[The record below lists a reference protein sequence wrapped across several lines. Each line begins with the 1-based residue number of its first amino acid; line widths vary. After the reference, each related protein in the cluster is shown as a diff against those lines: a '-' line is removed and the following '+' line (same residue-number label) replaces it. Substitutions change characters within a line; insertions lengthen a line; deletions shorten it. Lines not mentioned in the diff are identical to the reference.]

1 MRRHRIGAFA
11 AALSCC
17 LVLAGCASTATD
29 APTPTTTSS
38 EAGAT
43 APSPAS
49 AGCSGVG
56 DMPDLTTVPT
66 GTFGASLDVKS
77 AGAGYQVLVD
87 PPEESQHPDLPR
99 GSAEEILVIPIV
111 VTGTQGT
118 VAEMDAS
125 AFHVFD
131 GAGRLCIVPEDQ
143 VGYPLLDVQGLAPG
157 QQSVGSIGVQAV
169 RDTREFIVVHVADG
183 APVAVWR

>member
-1 MRRHRIGAFA
+1 MRPRRIGAFA
-11 AALSCC
+11 AVLSCC
-17 LVLAGCASTATD
+17 LGLAACTSTAAD
-29 APTPTTTSS
+29 APTPTTTSG
-38 EAGAT
+38 AVAT

-56 DMPDLTTVPT
+56 DMPDLTAVPT
-66 GTFGASLDVKS
+66 GTFGASLDVTS
-77 AGAGYQVLVD
+77 AGAGYKVLVD

-131 GAGRLCIVPEDQ
+131 SAGRPCIVPEDQ
-143 VGYPLLDVQGLAPG
+143 VGYPVLDVQGLAPG
-157 QQSVGSIGVQAV
+157 QESVGSIGVLAT
-169 RDTREFIVVHVADG
+169 RDTRDFIVVHVADG

>member
-1 MRRHRIGAFA
+1 MKARRIGALA

-17 LVLAGCASTATD
+17 LVLGACANTAGD
-29 APTPTTTSS
+29 APSSTTTSES
-38 EAGAT
+38 V
-43 APSPAS
+43 APAPPPAS

-56 DMPDLTTVPT
+56 DMPDLTAVPT
-66 GTFGASLDVKS
+66 GTFGASLDVTS
-77 AGAGYQVLVD
+77 AGAGYKVLVD

-131 GAGRLCIVPEDQ
+131 SAGRLCIVPEDQ

-157 QQSVGSIGVQAV
+157 QQSVGSIGVQAARGT
-169 RDTREFIVVHVADG
+169 RDFIVVHVAGG